1 MDMCP
6 RKVNKSDADVVRVVV
21 CLSCI
26 TVSILVV
33 KLSSA
38 TRPRGSRAHGIPSLF
53 LLAACYLKTKPSTGG
68 KKANFLVGCVVEIP
82 ILRHHFKTWKRYV

>member
-1 MDMCP
+1 MGMWS
-6 RKVNKSDADVVRVVV
+6 REVNKRDADVARVVV
-21 CLSCI
+21 CLRCI

-38 TRPRGSRAHGIPSLF
+38 TRPRGSRAHGIPALF

-68 KKANFLVGCVVEIP
+68 EKADFLVGCVVEIP
-82 ILRHHFKTWKRYV
+82 ILRHHFKSWKR